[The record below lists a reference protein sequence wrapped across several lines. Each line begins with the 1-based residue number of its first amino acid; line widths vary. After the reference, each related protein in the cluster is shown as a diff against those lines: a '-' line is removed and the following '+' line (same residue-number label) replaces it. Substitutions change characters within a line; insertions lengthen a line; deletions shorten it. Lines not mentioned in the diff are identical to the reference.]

1 MNIQK
6 MMKEA
11 QRMQAELQKKL
22 SELRVEF
29 SAGGGM
35 VTAVMD
41 GQKNLLSLKIS
52 PDVVDRQDV
61 EMLQDLVVAAVAGA
75 ARKVDEETQAA
86 VGGLMGGMAGGLP
99 GLT

>member
-1 MNIQK
+1 MNLQK

-11 QRMQAELQKKL
+11 QRMQAELQRKL
-22 SELRVEF
+22 AEMRVEF

-41 GQKNLLSLKIS
+41 GQKNLLSLRIS
-52 PDVVDRQDV
+52 PEVVDRQDV

-75 ARKVDEETQAA
+75 AKKVDEEAQSAM
-86 VGGLMGGMAGGLP
+86 GGLMGGLSIP